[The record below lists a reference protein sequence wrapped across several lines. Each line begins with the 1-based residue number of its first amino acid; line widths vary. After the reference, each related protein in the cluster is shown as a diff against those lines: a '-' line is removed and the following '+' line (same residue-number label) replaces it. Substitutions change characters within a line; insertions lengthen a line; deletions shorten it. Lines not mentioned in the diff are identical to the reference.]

1 MRRRRKERGPRGNE
15 TGQLTAH
22 RETGVGSLILRY
34 IWVPIYAHI
43 HLHIQTQKA
52 KRGTLNN
59 YERLATWPAKSKQRT
74 KNKEELL

>member
-22 RETGVGSLILRY
+22 RETGVGSLRY

-43 HLHIQTQKA
+43 QTQKA
-52 KRGTLNN
+52 KRGAALEPLIEGAGGVTARGVRG
-59 YERLATWPAKSKQRT
+59 EG
-74 KNKEELL
+74 